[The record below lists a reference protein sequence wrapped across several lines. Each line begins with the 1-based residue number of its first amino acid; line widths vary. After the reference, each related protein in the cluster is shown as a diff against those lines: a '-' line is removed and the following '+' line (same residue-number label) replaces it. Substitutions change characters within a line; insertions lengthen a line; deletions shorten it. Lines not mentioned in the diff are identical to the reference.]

1 MRFHLVGLP
10 HSQVTSEFSS
20 CAYTDKL
27 RKFTLMMTARG
38 HEVILYAGERAE
50 VPPTE
55 LVTCFTEAD
64 RLAHVGKKH
73 YTQALWS
80 SRAEGWKRLNENAIR
95 EIGKRLQPDDFIL
108 LSGSVAHKP
117 VADAFPD
124 EICVEYGIGYNRTFA
139 KYRVFESYAWMHMIY
154 GSQSERGDPFKAN
167 GHWFDAVI
175 PGPVDMSQFPTRD
188 DGEGYY
194 LFIGRMIGRKGFQIA
209 IDVCR
214 ELGETLVLAG
224 PGKAPAGARHVGEVG
239 PKVRAHLMAGAK
251 AVFVPTTYV
260 EPYGTVVAE
269 SMACGTPVIT
279 TDWGAFTETVQH
291 GVTGFRCR
299 TLAEFIEAA
308 RRAPDLDRKAIRDY
322 AIRRFSMDTVA
333 TMYEDYFKRLSLLRG
348 EGWYTRA

>member
-38 HEVILYAGERAE
+38 HEVILYAGDRVE

-64 RLAHVGKKH
+64 RVAHVGDRH
-73 YTQALWS
+73 YTDTVWS
-80 SRAEGWKRLNENAIR
+80 SAAPGWQRLNQTAIR
-95 EIGKRLQPDDFIL
+95 EIGKRLRPDDFIL
-108 LSGSVAHKP
+108 LSGGVPHKP
-117 VADAFPD
+117 IADAFP
-124 EICVEYGIGYNRTFA
+124 EAISVEYGIGYNRTFA

-154 GSQSERGDPFKAN
+154 GAQSNGDPFTAN

-194 LFIGRMIGRKGFQIA
+194 LFIGRLGGRKGYEIA

-214 ELGETLVLAG
+214 ELGERLVVAG
-224 PGKAPAGARHVGEVG
+224 PGEAPPGVRHVGVVG

-251 AVFVPTTYV
+251 AVFVPTIYV
-260 EPYGTVVAE
+260 EPYGTVVVEA
-269 SMACGTPVIT
+269 MASGAPVIT

-308 RRAPDLDRKAIRDY
+308 RKAPELDRMAIRDY
-322 AIRRFSMDTVA
+322 AIQRFSLETVA
-333 TMYEDYFKRLSLLRG
+333 TMYEDYFRRLDLLRG
-348 EGWYTRA
+348 DGWYTKA